1 GEKFTGYVVS
11 IDPAETIVD
20 GVSVYEAS
28 VYFNEQDPKIKSGM
42 TASVNIF
49 SGKKENVLKIG
60 KQFIEKD
67 EMGEFVLVYMDGEQ
81 VKTYITTGFV
91 GTDGYVEVTSGLL
104 ETDIII
110 SKFE

>member
-1 GEKFTGYVVS
+1 VVTS

-49 SGKKENVLKIG
+49 SGSKENVLRIG

-67 EMGEFVLVYMDGEQ
+67 EMGEFVYGLYGRRSKSKLISLLDLSEQ
-81 VKTYITTGFV
+81 
-91 GTDGYVEVTSGLL
+91 TDT
-104 ETDIII
+104 
-110 SKFE
+110 